1 MSCEITELAV
11 RYLIKLWDSLTR
23 YGITVWAVKINEWA
37 VGYLIKL
44 LDVWLGLK
52 KISEW
57 AV

>member
-11 RYLIKLWDSLTR
+11 RYLIKLWDNLTR
-23 YGITVWAVKINEWA
+23 YGITEWAVKINEWA

-44 LDVWLGLK
+44 WDVWLSSE
-52 KISEW
+52 ISEW